1 MSSSSDIEK
10 LFDHFGGDANAY
22 QEIGR
27 ENEAH
32 SARTRWPLLVTLDLK
47 QPLIPLIGQRAQ
59 ARPQPVADEAAALA
73 VERHDPATPKD
84 AASVTRAKAPLFT
97 RSHRRDIPPVVVA
110 AATPAAP
117 RGASRFG
124 APETHGEVAQ
134 ATASKAADAASMP
147 VSSPVP
153 PATRQAE
160 PVAAVVPP
168 VRIAS
173 IAPLAP
179 VSSVPPVQPIP
190 PIPPFMQSAPAIA
203 AASNPRAASAPTSA
217 AAPAWAQAPAPA
229 RSGPGAART
238 PHAAPAPAP
247 APASARTQPFMSA
260 PTTMAASQPT
270 SILGKLF
277 SSQAETTPLHAAAPA
292 TQAVPLQSLFDRL
305 RGRPRAAAASAV
317 SAEPAESNSW
327 LVNRPRRS

>member
-10 LFDHFGGDANAY
+10 LFDHFGGNANAY

-47 QPLIPLIGQRAQ
+47 QPLIPPIGQRAQ

-73 VERHDPATPKD
+73 IERQDPATPKD

-147 VSSPVP
+147 VSSAVP

-160 PVAAVVPP
+160 PVAVVAPTA
-168 VRIAS
+168 RIAS

-179 VSSVPPVQPIP
+179 VSAVP
-190 PIPPFMQSAPAIA
+190 PIPPFMQSAPAIS

-247 APASARTQPFMSA
+247 APARTQPFMSA
-260 PTTMAASQPT
+260 PTSMAASQPT

-305 RGRPRAAAASAV
+305 RGTPRAAAASAV
-317 SAEPAESNSW
+317 SAEPAESKSW

>member
-47 QPLIPLIGQRAQ
+47 QPLIPPIGQRAQ

-73 VERHDPATPKD
+73 VERQDPATPKD

-124 APETHGEVAQ
+124 APETHGELTQ

-160 PVAAVVPP
+160 PVAVVVPTA
-168 VRIAS
+168 RIAS

-179 VSSVPPVQPIP
+179 VSAVPPIP

-203 AASNPRAASAPTSA
+203 AASNPPAASARTSA
-217 AAPAWAQAPAPA
+217 AAPAWAQAPVPA

-247 APASARTQPFMSA
+247 ASARTQPFMSA
-260 PTTMAASQPT
+260 PTSMAASQPT

-305 RGRPRAAAASAV
+305 RGTPRAAAASAV
-317 SAEPAESNSW
+317 SAEPAESKSW

>member
-47 QPLIPLIGQRAQ
+47 QPLIPPIGQRAQ

-73 VERHDPATPKD
+73 IERQDPATPKD

-134 ATASKAADAASMP
+134 ATGSKAADAASMP

-153 PATRQAE
+153 PATRQVE

-179 VSSVPPVQPIP
+179 VSAVPPIP

-203 AASNPRAASAPTSA
+203 AASNPPAASARTSA
-217 AAPAWAQAPAPA
+217 AAPAWAQAPAPV

-247 APASARTQPFMSA
+247 ASARTQPFMSA
-260 PTTMAASQPT
+260 PTSMAASQPT

-277 SSQAETTPLHAAAPA
+277 SSQAETAPLHTAAPA

-305 RGRPRAAAASAV
+305 RGTPRAAAASAV
-317 SAEPAESNSW
+317 SAEPAESRSW

>member
-1 MSSSSDIEK
+1 MNGGNMSSSSDIEK

-47 QPLIPLIGQRAQ
+47 QPLIPPIGQRAQ
-59 ARPQPVADEAAALA
+59 ARPQPVADEAATLA
-73 VERHDPATPKD
+73 IEHQDPAAPKD

-124 APETHGEVAQ
+124 APETHGEIAQ
-134 ATASKAADAASMP
+134 ASASKAADATSMP
-147 VSSPVP
+147 ASSPVP

-179 VSSVPPVQPIP
+179 VSAVPSIP

-203 AASNPRAASAPTSA
+203 AASNPPAASARTSA
-217 AAPAWAQAPAPA
+217 AAPAWAQAPAPV

-238 PHAAPAPAP
+238 PHAAP
-247 APASARTQPFMSA
+247 
-260 PTTMAASQPT
+260 
-270 SILGKLF
+270 
-277 SSQAETTPLHAAAPA
+277 
-292 TQAVPLQSLFDRL
+292 
-305 RGRPRAAAASAV
+305 
-317 SAEPAESNSW
+317 
-327 LVNRPRRS
+327 

>member
-47 QPLIPLIGQRAQ
+47 QPLIPPIGQRAQ

-73 VERHDPATPKD
+73 VERQDPATPKD

-153 PATRQAE
+153 PATRQGE
-160 PVAAVVPP
+160 PVAVVAPTAK
-168 VRIAS
+168 IAS

-179 VSSVPPVQPIP
+179 VSAVPPIP

-203 AASNPRAASAPTSA
+203 AASNPPAASARTSA
-217 AAPAWAQAPAPA
+217 AAPAWAQAPAPV
-229 RSGPGAART
+229 RS
-238 PHAAPAPAP
+238 
-247 APASARTQPFMSA
+247 
-260 PTTMAASQPT
+260 
-270 SILGKLF
+270 
-277 SSQAETTPLHAAAPA
+277 
-292 TQAVPLQSLFDRL
+292 
-305 RGRPRAAAASAV
+305 
-317 SAEPAESNSW
+317 
-327 LVNRPRRS
+327 

>member
-47 QPLIPLIGQRAQ
+47 QPLIPPIGQRAQ

-73 VERHDPATPKD
+73 IERQDPATPKD

-134 ATASKAADAASMP
+134 ATASKAADAASTP

-153 PATRQAE
+153 PATRQGE
-160 PVAAVVPP
+160 PVAVVVPTA
-168 VRIAS
+168 RIAS

-179 VSSVPPVQPIP
+179 VSAVPPIP
-190 PIPPFMQSAPAIA
+190 PIPPFMQSAPAIV

-247 APASARTQPFMSA
+247 APARTQPFMSA
-260 PTTMAASQPT
+260 PTSMAASQPT

-277 SSQAETTPLHAAAPA
+277 SSQAETAPLHTAAPA

-305 RGRPRAAAASAV
+305 RGTPRAAAASAV
-317 SAEPAESNSW
+317 SAEPAESRSW

>member
-1 MSSSSDIEK
+1 MNGGNMSSSSDIEK

-47 QPLIPLIGQRAQ
+47 QPLIPPIGQRAQ

-73 VERHDPATPKD
+73 VERQDPATPKD

-153 PATRQAE
+153 PATRQVE

-168 VRIAS
+168 VRIA
-173 IAPLAP
+173 ARAARARFLR
-179 VSSVPPVQPIP
+179 
-190 PIPPFMQSAPAIA
+190 
-203 AASNPRAASAPTSA
+203 AASPADPALHAECAGHRCCEQSRAASA
-217 AAPAWAQAPAPA
+217 QHL
-229 RSGPGAART
+229 R
-238 PHAAPAPAP
+238 PHRHGRKRRRL
-247 APASARTQPFMSA
+247 S
-260 PTTMAASQPT
+260 
-270 SILGKLF
+270 
-277 SSQAETTPLHAAAPA
+277 
-292 TQAVPLQSLFDRL
+292 VP
-305 RGRPRAAAASAV
+305 
-317 SAEPAESNSW
+317 
-327 LVNRPRRS
+327 

>member
-47 QPLIPLIGQRAQ
+47 QPLIPPIGQRAQ

-73 VERHDPATPKD
+73 VERQDPATPKD

-153 PATRQAE
+153 PATRQVE
-160 PVAAVVPP
+160 PVAVVVPP

-190 PIPPFMQSAPAIA
+190 PFMQSAPAIA
-203 AASNPRAASAPTSA
+203 AASNPRAASARTSA

-229 RSGPGAART
+229 RADPGAART
-238 PHAAPAPAP
+238 PHITPAPAP
-247 APASARTQPFMSA
+247 ARTQPFMSA
-260 PTTMAASQPT
+260 PTSMAASQPT

-277 SSQAETTPLHAAAPA
+277 SSQAETAPLHTAAPA

-305 RGRPRAAAASAV
+305 RGTPRAAAASAV
-317 SAEPAESNSW
+317 SAEPAESKSW

>member
-1 MSSSSDIEK
+1 MNGGNMSSSSDIEK

-47 QPLIPLIGQRAQ
+47 QPLIPPIGQRAQ
-59 ARPQPVADEAAALA
+59 ARPQPVADEATALA
-73 VERHDPATPKD
+73 IERQDPAAPKD

-97 RSHRRDIPPVVVA
+97 RSHRRDIPPVAVA

-124 APETHGEVAQ
+124 APETHGDVAQ

-147 VSSPVP
+147 VSSSLASSASSPVS
-153 PATRQAE
+153 PATRQVE
-160 PVAAVVPP
+160 PAAAVVPP

-173 IAPLAP
+173 LAPLAP
-179 VSSVPPVQPIP
+179 DS
-190 PIPPFMQSAPAIA
+190 
-203 AASNPRAASAPTSA
+203 
-217 AAPAWAQAPAPA
+217 
-229 RSGPGAART
+229 
-238 PHAAPAPAP
+238 
-247 APASARTQPFMSA
+247 ASARTQPFMST
-260 PTTMAASQPT
+260 PTSMAASQPT

-277 SSQAETTPLHAAAPA
+277 SSQAETAPLHTAAAA

-305 RGRPRAAAASAV
+305 RGTPRAAAASAG

>member
-47 QPLIPLIGQRAQ
+47 QPLIPPIGQRAQ
-59 ARPQPVADEAAALA
+59 ARPQPVADEAAARA
-73 VERHDPATPKD
+73 VERQDPATPKD

-153 PATRQAE
+153 PATRQVE
-160 PVAAVVPP
+160 PVAVVVPTAK
-168 VRIAS
+168 IAS

-179 VSSVPPVQPIP
+179 VSAVP

-203 AASNPRAASAPTSA
+203 AASNPPAASARTSA
-217 AAPAWAQAPAPA
+217 AAPAWAQAPAPV

-247 APASARTQPFMSA
+247 ASARTQPFMSA
-260 PTTMAASQPT
+260 PTSMAASQPT

-277 SSQAETTPLHAAAPA
+277 SSQAETAPLHTAAPA

-305 RGRPRAAAASAV
+305 RGTPRAAAASAV
-317 SAEPAESNSW
+317 SAEPAESRSW

>member
-47 QPLIPLIGQRAQ
+47 QPLIPPIGQRAQ
-59 ARPQPVADEAAALA
+59 ARPQPVADEAAAFA
-73 VERHDPATPKD
+73 VDRQDPATPKD

-124 APETHGEVAQ
+124 APETHGELTQ

-153 PATRQAE
+153 PATRQGE
-160 PVAAVVPP
+160 PVAVVAPTAK
-168 VRIAS
+168 IAS

-179 VSSVPPVQPIP
+179 VSAVPPIP

-203 AASNPRAASAPTSA
+203 AASNPPAASAPTSA
-217 AAPAWAQAPAPA
+217 AAPAWAQAPAPV

-238 PHAAPAPAP
+238 PHAAPAPA
-247 APASARTQPFMSA
+247 SARTQPFMSA
-260 PTTMAASQPT
+260 PTSMAASQPT

-277 SSQAETTPLHAAAPA
+277 SSQAETAPLHAAAPA

-305 RGRPRAAAASAV
+305 RGTPRAAAASAV

>member
-47 QPLIPLIGQRAQ
+47 QPLIPPIGQRAQ
-59 ARPQPVADEAAALA
+59 ARPEPVADEASALA
-73 VERHDPATPKD
+73 IERQDPATPKD

-134 ATASKAADAASMP
+134 ASASKAADAASMP
-147 VSSPVP
+147 VASPVP

-179 VSSVPPVQPIP
+179 VSAVP

-203 AASNPRAASAPTSA
+203 AASNPPAASTRTSA
-217 AAPAWAQAPAPA
+217 AGPAWAQAPAPVRA
-229 RSGPGAART
+229 DSGAART
-238 PHAAPAPAP
+238 PHVAPAP

-260 PTTMAASQPT
+260 PTSMAASQPT

-277 SSQAETTPLHAAAPA
+277 SSQAETAPLHAAASA
-292 TQAVPLQSLFDRL
+292 AQAVPLQSLFDRL
-305 RGRPRAAAASAV
+305 RGTPRAAAASAV
-317 SAEPAESNSW
+317 STEPAESRSW

>member
-47 QPLIPLIGQRAQ
+47 QPLIPPIGQRAQ
-59 ARPQPVADEAAALA
+59 ARPQPVADEAAARA
-73 VERHDPATPKD
+73 VERQDPATPKD

-153 PATRQAE
+153 PATRQVE
-160 PVAAVVPP
+160 PVAVVVPTA
-168 VRIAS
+168 RIAS

-179 VSSVPPVQPIP
+179 VSAVPPIP
-190 PIPPFMQSAPAIA
+190 PIPTFMQSAPAIS

-229 RSGPGAART
+229 
-238 PHAAPAPAP
+238 
-247 APASARTQPFMSA
+247 PASARTQPFMSA
-260 PTTMAASQPT
+260 PTSMAASQPT

-277 SSQAETTPLHAAAPA
+277 SSQAETAPLHAAAPA

-305 RGRPRAAAASAV
+305 RGTPRAAAASAV
-317 SAEPAESNSW
+317 SAEPAESRSW

>member
-10 LFDHFGGDANAY
+10 LFDHFGGNANAY

-47 QPLIPLIGQRAQ
+47 QPLIPPIGQRAQ
-59 ARPQPVADEAAALA
+59 ARPQPVADGAAALA
-73 VERHDPATPKD
+73 VERQDPATPKD

-153 PATRQAE
+153 PATRQVE

-179 VSSVPPVQPIP
+179 VSAVPPIP
-190 PIPPFMQSAPAIA
+190 PIPTFMQSAPAIS
-203 AASNPRAASAPTSA
+203 AASNPRAASARTSA

-238 PHAAPAPAP
+238 PHAAPTPAP
-247 APASARTQPFMSA
+247 ARTQPFMSA

-277 SSQAETTPLHAAAPA
+277 SSQAKTTPLHAAAPA

-305 RGRPRAAAASAV
+305 RGTPRAAAASAV
-317 SAEPAESNSW
+317 SAEPAESRSW
-327 LVNRPRRS
+327 LVNPPRRS

>member
-1 MSSSSDIEK
+1 MNGGNMSSSSDIEK

-47 QPLIPLIGQRAQ
+47 QPLIPPIGQRAQ
-59 ARPQPVADEAAALA
+59 ARPQPVADEATALA
-73 VERHDPATPKD
+73 IERQDPAAPKD

-97 RSHRRDIPPVVVA
+97 RSHRRDIPPVAVA

-124 APETHGEVAQ
+124 VPETHGEVAQ
-134 ATASKAADAASMP
+134 ASASKAADAASMP

-153 PATRQAE
+153 PATRQGE
-160 PVAAVVPP
+160 PVAVVVPP

-179 VSSVPPVQPIP
+179 VSAVPPIP
-190 PIPPFMQSAPAIA
+190 PIPPFMQSAQAIA
-203 AASNPRAASAPTSA
+203 AASNPPVAAARAFS
-217 AAPAWAQAPAPA
+217 AAPAWAQAPAHA
-229 RSGPGAART
+229 RADSGAART
-238 PHAAPAPAP
+238 PHIAP
-247 APASARTQPFMSA
+247 APASARTQPFMST
-260 PTTMAASQPT
+260 PTSMAASQPT

-277 SSQAETTPLHAAAPA
+277 SSQAETAPLHTAAAA

-305 RGRPRAAAASAV
+305 RGTPRAAAASAG

>member
-1 MSSSSDIEK
+1 MNGGNMSSSSDIEK

-47 QPLIPLIGQRAQ
+47 QPLIPPIGQRAQ
-59 ARPQPVADEAAALA
+59 ARSQPVADEATALA
-73 VERHDPATPKD
+73 IERQDPAAPKD

-97 RSHRRDIPPVVVA
+97 RSHRRDIPPVAVA

-124 APETHGEVAQ
+124 VPETHGEVAQ
-134 ATASKAADAASMP
+134 ASASKAADAASMP
-147 VSSPVP
+147 VSSSLASSASSPVS
-153 PATRQAE
+153 PATRQVE
-160 PVAAVVPP
+160 PAAAVVPP

-173 IAPLAP
+173 LAPLAP
-179 VSSVPPVQPIP
+179 VS
-190 PIPPFMQSAPAIA
+190 
-203 AASNPRAASAPTSA
+203 
-217 AAPAWAQAPAPA
+217 
-229 RSGPGAART
+229 
-238 PHAAPAPAP
+238 
-247 APASARTQPFMSA
+247 ASARTQPFMST
-260 PTTMAASQPT
+260 PTSMAASQPT

-277 SSQAETTPLHAAAPA
+277 SSQAETAPLHTAAAA

-305 RGRPRAAAASAV
+305 RGTPRAAAASAG

>member
-47 QPLIPLIGQRAQ
+47 QPLIPPIGQRAQ

-73 VERHDPATPKD
+73 VERQEPPTPKD

-97 RSHRRDIPPVVVA
+97 RSHRRYIPPVVVA

-153 PATRQAE
+153 PATRQGE
-160 PVAAVVPP
+160 PVAVVAPTAK
-168 VRIAS
+168 IAS

-179 VSSVPPVQPIP
+179 VSAVPPIPPIP

-203 AASNPRAASAPTSA
+203 AASNPPAASARTSA
-217 AAPAWAQAPAPA
+217 APPAWAQAPAPV

-247 APASARTQPFMSA
+247 ARTQPFMSA

-277 SSQAETTPLHAAAPA
+277 SSQAETAPLHAAAPA

-305 RGRPRAAAASAV
+305 RGTPRAAAASAV
-317 SAEPAESNSW
+317 SAEPAESRSW

>member
-47 QPLIPLIGQRAQ
+47 QPLIPPIGQRAQ
-59 ARPQPVADEAAALA
+59 ARPQPVADEATALA
-73 VERHDPATPKD
+73 IERQDPAAPKD

-97 RSHRRDIPPVVVA
+97 RSHRRDIPPVAVA

-124 APETHGEVAQ
+124 VPETHGEVAQ
-134 ATASKAADAASMP
+134 ASASKAADAASMP
-147 VSSPVP
+147 VSSSLASSASSPVS
-153 PATRQAE
+153 PATRQVE
-160 PVAAVVPP
+160 PAAAVVPP

-173 IAPLAP
+173 LAPLAP
-179 VSSVPPVQPIP
+179 VS
-190 PIPPFMQSAPAIA
+190 
-203 AASNPRAASAPTSA
+203 
-217 AAPAWAQAPAPA
+217 
-229 RSGPGAART
+229 
-238 PHAAPAPAP
+238 
-247 APASARTQPFMSA
+247 ASARTQPFMST
-260 PTTMAASQPT
+260 PTSMAASQPT

-277 SSQAETTPLHAAAPA
+277 SSQAETAPLRAAAPA
-292 TQAVPLQSLFDRL
+292 THAVPLQSLFDRL
-305 RGRPRAAAASAV
+305 RGTPRAAAASAG